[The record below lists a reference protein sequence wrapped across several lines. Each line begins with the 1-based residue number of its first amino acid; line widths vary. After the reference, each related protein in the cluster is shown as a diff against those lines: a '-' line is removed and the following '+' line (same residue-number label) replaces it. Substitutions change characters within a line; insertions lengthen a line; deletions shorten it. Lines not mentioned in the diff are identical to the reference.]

1 MRCDGCGEPF
11 EPRRRDQRFCSA
23 PCRQQGFARI
33 RADRAREALAAV
45 DRLRAW
51 IVAEVTRW
59 EAAGQRRRGPNA

>member
-1 MRCDGCGEPF
+1 MRCDGCGGPF

-23 PCRQQGFARI
+23 SCRQQGFERG
-33 RADRAREALAAV
+33 RAHQAREALAAV

-59 EAAGQRRRGPNA
+59 EAAEQRRRGRDA